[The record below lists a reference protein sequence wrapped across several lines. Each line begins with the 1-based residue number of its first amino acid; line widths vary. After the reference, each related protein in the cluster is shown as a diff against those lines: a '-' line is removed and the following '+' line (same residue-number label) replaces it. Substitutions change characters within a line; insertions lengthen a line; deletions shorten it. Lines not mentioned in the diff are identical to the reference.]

1 MNHVETFFELHKG
14 PEPLIV
20 GNAWDIGSA
29 IAFEKNGY
37 KAVATSSAALAN
49 AMGYEDGEHLP
60 FESLLAIVKRM
71 IECINIPLS
80 VDLERG
86 YSENVQDIVRNV
98 DRLHEAGA
106 VGINIEDSVRVG
118 ERALQPTDVFV
129 RKLQALA
136 DHFARKNSKFFIN
149 ARTDAYLTELSSPL
163 PETLVRAKA
172 YENAGASGLFVP
184 FVTASEDIKAIVEAT
199 SLPVHVLYH
208 QQLPPFK
215 ELGKLGVKRVSMG
228 SAIYRVVM
236 AAMEKHIRAI
246 NEKQAYQPFG

>member
-1 MNHVETFFELHKG
+1 MTQVDTFFELHMG
-14 PEPLIV
+14 PELLVV
-20 GNAWDIGSA
+20 GNAWDAGSA

-60 FESLLAIVKRM
+60 FESLLGAVRRI
-71 IECINIPLS
+71 IDCINIPLS

-86 YSENVQDIVRNV
+86 YSENIQGIIQNV
-98 DRLHEAGA
+98 DRLYDAGA

-118 ERALQPTDVFV
+118 ERALQPVDVFTK
-129 RKLQALA
+129 KLEGLA

-149 ARTDAYLTELSSPL
+149 ARTDAYLTGLSSPL
-163 PETLVRAKA
+163 RETLIRAKA
-172 YENAGASGLFVP
+172 YENAGASGIFVP
-184 FVTASEDIKAIVEAT
+184 FATASEDIKKIVEAT

-236 AAMEKHIRAI
+236 AVMENHIRSI
-246 NEKQAYQPFG
+246 HGKQAYQPLN

>member
-1 MNHVETFFELHKG
+1 MSHVDTFFELHKG
-14 PEPLIV
+14 PEPLVV
-20 GNAWDIGSA
+20 GNAWDAGSA

-49 AMGYEDGEHLP
+49 ALGYEDGEYLP
-60 FESLLAIVKRM
+60 FESLLESVKRM
-71 IECINIPLS
+71 IACINIPLS

-86 YSENVQDIVRNV
+86 YSDNINGIIQNV
-98 DRLHEAGA
+98 DRLYDAGA

-118 ERALQPTDVFV
+118 ERSLQSIDLFSK
-129 RKLQALA
+129 KLEALA
-136 DHFARKNSKFFIN
+136 DHFARKNAKFFIN
-149 ARTDAYLTELSSPL
+149 ARTDAYLTGLSSPL
-163 PETLVRAKA
+163 AETLGRAKA

-184 FVTASEDIKAIVEAT
+184 FVTASEEIKTIVEAT

-208 QQLPPFK
+208 QQLPSFK

-236 AAMEKHIRAI
+236 AVMEKHIRTI
-246 NEKQAYQPFG
+246 QEKQAYQALT